1 VKIRR
6 LAFSPQICLNRHND
20 SPPEPHVVIDVHCH
34 ILPDVDDGPKS
45 WEVSEEMCRM
55 ASADGIQHIV
65 ATPHA
70 NDRYHYDRQYLS
82 DLLDAL
88 RQRVGRFPRLS
99 LGCDFHL
106 SYENFQDLMIT
117 PSRYCIEG
125 TRYLLVELSNYSI
138 PAQID
143 EHLARM
149 HEKEIVPIITH
160 PERNPILQ
168 QDPERVLRWA
178 EMRCVVQITAS
189 AITGFWGE
197 RAWRAAQWLLKHQA
211 VHVLATDAHDTKNR
225 VPQLSH
231 AREALEDICDPAVAR
246 VLVDD
251 NPRAIVNGLPLP
263 YFPIPAI
270 RK

>member
-1 VKIRR
+1 M
-6 LAFSPQICLNRHND
+6 
-20 SPPEPHVVIDVHCH
+20 PESQAVIDVHCH

-45 WEVSEEMCRM
+45 WEAAEEMCRM
-55 ASADGIQHIV
+55 ASEDGIQHIV

-82 DLLDAL
+82 DLLDSL
-88 RQRVGRFPRLS
+88 RQRVGKFPRFS

-106 SYENFQDLMIT
+106 SYENFQDLMVT

-125 TRYLLVELSNYSI
+125 TPYVLVELSNYSI

-143 EHLARM
+143 DCLAKM
-149 HEKEIVPIITH
+149 HEKGITSVITH

-168 QDPERVLRWA
+168 QDPERVMRWV
-178 EMRCVVQITAS
+178 EMRCAVQVTAS

-197 RAWRAAQWLLKHQA
+197 RAWRAAQWLLKHEA

-231 AREALEDICDPAVAR
+231 AREAVEETCGADVAR
-246 VLVDD
+246 ALVED
-251 NPRAIVNGLPLP
+251 NPHAIINGMPLP
-263 YFPIPAI
+263 YFPIPP